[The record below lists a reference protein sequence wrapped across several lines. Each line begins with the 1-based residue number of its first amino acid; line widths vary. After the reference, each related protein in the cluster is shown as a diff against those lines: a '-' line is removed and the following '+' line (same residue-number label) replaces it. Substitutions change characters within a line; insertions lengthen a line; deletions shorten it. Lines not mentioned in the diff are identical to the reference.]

1 MQEIMKE
8 VADEPEEVYMGVN
21 KRSKANKYAD
31 MVEEDEMENFRRVSM
46 TKKEKK
52 ALRNR
57 QLDDMQEKLD
67 NLDDDFAAIDN
78 IVKRASKS
86 AGSGFTDSA
95 DRDQAASKFSKSMK
109 NFIKPKKVGFS
120 DLKTKE
126 VVGDKLYE
134 GQKDKLR
141 DKKAARKEMERDTKQ
156 KNKAEV
162 AKMGESIQR
171 NINYDIMKAKGL
183 VRKRKKEDKNPRV
196 KKRHQ
201 YEKLVKKHKTR
212 VQDFADGKAQG
223 VYTGEQSGLRAGVK
237 KSTKLH

>member
-21 KRSKANKYAD
+21 KRSKANKYAE

-86 AGSGFTDSA
+86 AASGFTDSA
-95 DRDQAASKFSKSMK
+95 DRD
-109 NFIKPKKVGFS
+109 
-120 DLKTKE
+120 
-126 VVGDKLYE
+126 
-134 GQKDKLR
+134 
-141 DKKAARKEMERDTKQ
+141 
-156 KNKAEV
+156 
-162 AKMGESIQR
+162 
-171 NINYDIMKAKGL
+171 
-183 VRKRKKEDKNPRV
+183 
-196 KKRHQ
+196 
-201 YEKLVKKHKTR
+201 
-212 VQDFADGKAQG
+212 
-223 VYTGEQSGLRAGVK
+223 
-237 KSTKLH
+237 

>member
-21 KRSKANKYAD
+21 KRSKANKYAE

-86 AGSGFTDSA
+86 AASGFTDSA

-156 KNKAEV
+156 
-162 AKMGESIQR
+162 
-171 NINYDIMKAKGL
+171 
-183 VRKRKKEDKNPRV
+183 
-196 KKRHQ
+196 
-201 YEKLVKKHKTR
+201 
-212 VQDFADGKAQG
+212 
-223 VYTGEQSGLRAGVK
+223 
-237 KSTKLH
+237 